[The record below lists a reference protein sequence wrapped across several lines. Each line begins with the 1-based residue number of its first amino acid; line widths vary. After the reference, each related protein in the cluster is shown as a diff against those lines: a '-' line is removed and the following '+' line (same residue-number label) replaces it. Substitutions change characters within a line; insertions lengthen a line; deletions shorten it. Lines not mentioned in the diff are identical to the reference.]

1 MLIAWHPL
9 VGAAK
14 LCFNRPAPIQPKP
27 LEDTMKAFIATAVL
41 SALALS
47 AHAADEMKTEPTTQ
61 QSKMVTCNKEAA
73 EKKGDERKAFMKDC
87 LSAKVDGRAAQQ
99 NKMKSCNS
107 EAGEKKGDE
116 RKAFMKDCLSKG

>member
-1 MLIAWHPL
+1 
-9 VGAAK
+9 
-14 LCFNRPAPIQPKP
+14 
-27 LEDTMKAFIATAVL
+27 MKAFIAIAVL
-41 SALALS
+41 SAFALS
-47 AHAADEMKTEPTTQ
+47 AHAADEMKTEPTAQ

-116 RKAFMKDCLSKG
+116 RKAFMKDCLSRG